1 MLQAVPLTV
10 SPVSLVAVSPASLL
24 AARDI
29 DTAARDIDTD
39 HTAQSLDVEN
49 PALETD
55 TPPQER
61 EWGLEQELALAACSL
76 CRDPSQ
82 EQYYPNL
89 LACGCTD

>member
-10 SPVSLVAVSPASLL
+10 SPVSLVAVSPVSLL
-24 AARDI
+24 
-29 DTAARDIDTD
+29 AARDIDTD

-55 TPPQER
+55 TPPQEW